1 MLSKMSVAGSADSAI
16 LITISMP
23 EHPILPPTNP
33 GAFLPY
39 PISTLSPRIVP
50 NDLSNFKSRGIS
62 QIERDLQLKL
72 EKMREEYIATVEH
85 FNWNKLVYEAE
96 INFEPIVG
104 EVYHLYSMRDKN
116 HLSMIAP
123 EQWSQKHLA
132 SFRLNLDRQWDLI
145 EASVEARSLFAEDE
159 DIPD

>member
-1 MLSKMSVAGSADSAI
+1 
-16 LITISMP
+16 
-23 EHPILPPTNP
+23 
-33 GAFLPY
+33 
-39 PISTLSPRIVP
+39 
-50 NDLSNFKSRGIS
+50 
-62 QIERDLQLKL
+62 
-72 EKMREEYIATVEH
+72 MREEYIATVEH

-104 EVYHLYSMRDKN
+104 GVYHLYSMRDKN
-116 HLSMIAP
+116 YLSMISP

-159 DIPD
+159 DIPN